1 MGRLNPPPGHY
12 QLQLHPGPFWR
23 TSSSWGLPVWN
34 AEGEVVDVLLGG
46 QEDNKGPD
54 IHHLFVDPDMVTADQ
69 HSGVV
74 NGRGQ
79 AKFEDLS
86 KKSLIFKPRM

>member
-1 MGRLNPPPGHY
+1 M
-12 QLQLHPGPFWR
+12 
-23 TSSSWGLPVWN
+23 
-34 AEGEVVDVLLGG
+34 LLGG
-46 QEDNKGPD
+46 QEDNEGPD

-74 NGRGQ
+74 NGLGQ

-86 KKSLIFKPRM
+86 KKILDL